1 MTRKAFLSCLAM
13 APALFSMRSKN
24 GVLEYRGNKTE
35 ALMDGWNNPS
45 REFSQAPFWFWNDEL
60 SEVEIARQI
69 GNFYDHGVF
78 AFIIHPRVGLPKSIG
93 FMSEKYLSFVGY
105 AIREA
110 EKRNMWCMLYD
121 DAMYPSGAASGLV
134 VAENPSYRPHGLFA
148 IDLDEVPPDS
158 KKYGFIID
166 VSGNIK
172 LEPDQRLV
180 KTVKRKLNGHRIAI
194 LDRFISPD
202 HSLIRGIH
210 YLESD
215 PKRSSGHVDV
225 PEEMPLAADILNPDS
240 VKCFIKMVYQQ
251 YYDEFSGHFGK
262 TVKGIFT
269 DEPSYFGK
277 NPEAGAVPGN
287 AALLPFV
294 NEWLQ
299 RDYSNDLPA
308 LWYDDEP
315 GAASKRKEYYRALNA
330 RLDETYYK
338 QLSEWCREHNTS
350 LAGHPAEPDDI
361 GHLRY
366 FQIPGQDIVW
376 RNVEM
381 DNPNALEGP
390 ESTNAKCASSA
401 MVHLQLRRNSNEYCG
416 AYGHDLTFEE
426 MQWLAWWLIIRG
438 CNLLYPHA
446 FYYSIRGPRI
456 DERPPDVGPNS
467 AWWNEYALFSH
478 FVSQACWLNTD
489 SKCVCD
495 IAILGLSDYL
505 PWDAAKV
512 CFENQYEFNYLE
524 ASLLANGAVI
534 DNDGI
539 HIAGMTYK
547 VLLAEFN
554 PPPETGTLIA
564 ALEKQNRV
572 IYWRKSDGKAEEYL
586 CQKISEKVE
595 KDVTLTPRS
604 KDIRV
609 RHVIKGGCH
618 FYMLFNE
625 GKSDFSACLNFAIKG
640 EYRLLAR
647 DKNYKTLRHGSI
659 FNFQPH
665 TLYVVHVKEQ

>member
-1 MTRKAFLSCLAM
+1 MNRKAFLSYLAM
-13 APALFSMRSKN
+13 APALYSMRSKI
-24 GVLEYRGNKTE
+24 GILKYTGDKTE
-35 ALMDGWNNPS
+35 TLMDGWNNPP
-45 REFSQAPFWFWNDEL
+45 REFSQAPFWFWNDDL
-60 SEVEIARQI
+60 SEVEITRQI
-69 GNFYDHGVF
+69 ENFYAHGVF

-110 EKRNMWCMLYD
+110 EKRNMWCLLYD
-121 DAMYPSGAASGLV
+121 DGMYPSGSASGLV
-134 VAENPSYRPHGLFA
+134 VAENLSYRPHGLFA
-148 IDLDEVPPDS
+148 IDLDEVNPDS
-158 KKYGFIID
+158 RKQGFIID
-166 VSGNIK
+166 AAGSIK
-172 LEPDQRLV
+172 LEPDQKLV
-180 KTVKRKLNGHRIAI
+180 TIIKRRLNGHRIAI

-240 VKCFIKMVYQQ
+240 VKCFIKMVYQR

-277 NPEAGAVPGN
+277 NPEGGAVPGN

-299 RDYSNDLPA
+299 KDFSEDLPA

-315 GAASKRKEYYRALNA
+315 RAASKRKEYYRALNA
-330 RLDETYYK
+330 QLDETYYK
-338 QLSEWCREHNTS
+338 QLFDWCKEHNTS
-350 LAGHPAEPDDI
+350 LTGHPAEPDDI

-401 MVHLQLRRNSNEYCG
+401 MVHLKLRRNSNEYCG

-446 FYYSIRGPRI
+446 FYYSIRGPRV

-467 AWWNEYALFSH
+467 AWWNEYASFTH

-489 SKCVCD
+489 STCVCD

-524 ASLLANGAVI
+524 ASLLAKEAVI
-534 DNDGI
+534 DSDGI
-539 HIAGMTYK
+539 HIAGLTYR
-547 VLLAEFN
+547 LLIAEFE
-554 PPPETGTLIA
+554 PPAEITDKIA
-564 ALEKQNRV
+564 VLEKQNR
-572 IYWRKSDGKAEEYL
+572 IIKWRKSDEKSDEYL
-586 CQKISEKVE
+586 RQKISEKVD
-595 KDVTLTPRS
+595 KAVKLTPKC

-609 RHVIKGGCH
+609 RHIIKGGCH
-618 FYMLFNE
+618 FFMLFNE
-625 GKSDFSACLNFAIKG
+625 GNSAFSTILEFGIKG
-640 EYRLLAR
+640 ELLLLGKDR
-647 DKNYKTLRHGSI
+647 SITTLKQGSK
-659 FNFQPH
+659 FHFQPH
-665 TLYVVHVKEQ
+665 TLYAVSAKE